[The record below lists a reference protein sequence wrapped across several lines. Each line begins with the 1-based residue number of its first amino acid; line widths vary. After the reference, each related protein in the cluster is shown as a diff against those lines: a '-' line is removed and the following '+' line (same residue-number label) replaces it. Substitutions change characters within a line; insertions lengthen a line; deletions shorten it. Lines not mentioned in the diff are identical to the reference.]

1 MPLVCARASM
11 CLAAEVVTR
20 TQIVGWLC
28 SQSEANTAKT
38 LSRNAARVGTE
49 GVRFGRDVLF
59 PNGERFGDRAV
70 SPPLP
75 ELFLFLSSKWSDMVH
90 SGC

>member
-1 MPLVCARASM
+1 MLVPSSYKSVPLVCARASM

-49 GVRFGRDVLF
+49 GVRFWEGC
-59 PNGERFGDRAV
+59 PV
-70 SPPLP
+70 SQ
-75 ELFLFLSSKWSDMVH
+75 WGTVWR
-90 SGC
+90 